1 MAVCIRGAITADK
14 NEREEILFKTK
25 EMLLAII
32 EKNNINLDE
41 ITSVL
46 FTATADLDKVYPAV
60 AAREIGLTE
69 AALMCVQELN
79 IEGSLKKCIR
89 VMVTAE
95 NGKTQKEAKHVYLG
109 GAKILR
115 PDIK

>member
-14 NEREEILFKTK
+14 NEREEILSKTK

-32 EKNNINLDE
+32 EKNNLNLEE

-46 FTATADLDKVYPAV
+46 FTATSDLDKVYP
-60 AAREIGLTE
+60 
-69 AALMCVQELN
+69 LN
-79 IEGSLKKCIR
+79 IEGSLRKCIR

>member
-14 NEREEILFKTK
+14 NEREEILSKTK

-32 EKNNINLDE
+32 EKNNLNLDE

-60 AAREIGLTE
+60 AARE
-69 AALMCVQELN
+69 
-79 IEGSLKKCIR
+79 R
-89 VMVTAE
+89 
-95 NGKTQKEAKHVYLG
+95 
-109 GAKILR
+109 
-115 PDIK
+115 

>member
-1 MAVCIRGAITADK
+1 
-14 NEREEILFKTK
+14 
-25 EMLLAII
+25 
-32 EKNNINLDE
+32 
-41 ITSVL
+41 
-46 FTATADLDKVYPAV
+46 
-60 AAREIGLTE
+60 
-69 AALMCVQELN
+69 MCVQELN